1 MKFYTST
8 DMPYISVHIKIY
20 CIMVNTCSHDKHQ
33 IDKIKTDFII
43 SSVHKTLRCPFISN
57 SYQSVFFKLLNS
69 II

>member
-1 MKFYTST
+1 
-8 DMPYISVHIKIY
+8 
-20 CIMVNTCSHDKHQ
+20 MVNTCSHDKHQ